1 MSNFFLVR
9 SKKNINKKIFNKM
22 LFNLNNKYLNLSENL
37 ISFRSKNYYYFIG
50 LKAEKL
56 NKIIKIDNDLV
67 MIMTGSIFNLKD
79 NSIDHIF
86 SEYLRHGLRFLK
98 KLDGNFS
105 IVVLDVKKDKITAIR
120 DRHGSNLLFFNKN
133 KKFFT
138 IFTKIRLLKDISI
151 YKLRPNREL
160 INTYL
165 FKNYRY
171 SYGSESTFF
180 SNLFLFKNN
189 SINFI
194 DKFSFKTEKLYSF
207 KFVYK
212 NYYNQI
218 KAKKKFLYLLKNS
231 FKKRYTDEKSSAFL
245 LSGGLDSPTVASIA
259 SKNIANKI
267 KTYSIGYKIRKK
279 KNELFYDETKLIK
292 KISKFNNFKSKII
305 YPSDKNFLKIFNEM
319 LNIHDEPI
327 SSPTWYSHFLLCKFL
342 YKNKI
347 KYVFGGDGGDHILAG
362 LYDDIPYF
370 LADLKFSNNFKKF
383 KYELKKWIQLHDH
396 PIFKKNE
403 KIFKTYL
410 KKCFD
415 KKKKGYI
422 KNYTWDESQMRNDNQ
437 YLKIIQK
444 KIKFE
449 KFNKFPSITKSF
461 LKSKLVQDL
470 HHSSSP
476 PSTRAEIPN
485 FSNFGLECRSVFLDE
500 KVVNFCWDLP
510 NNLMIKDGYTK
521 WLIRYALKD
530 FLPKEVLWNKK
541 HIGLNAPANIWFR
554 RKLKT
559 DLKKTVNN
567 LTKRKKFKFINKK
580 LLKKIF
586 KDHFDEK
593 NDHMMFLWK
602 FYSLEK
608 WLVNWKFK

>member
-9 SKKNINKKIFNKM
+9 SKRNINKKIFNKM

-50 LKAEKL
+50 LKTEKL

-105 IVVLDVKKDKITAIR
+105 IVVLDVKNDKITAIR

-279 KNELFYDETKLIK
+279 KK
-292 KISKFNNFKSKII
+292 
-305 YPSDKNFLKIFNEM
+305 
-319 LNIHDEPI
+319 
-327 SSPTWYSHFLLCKFL
+327 
-342 YKNKI
+342 
-347 KYVFGGDGGDHILAG
+347 
-362 LYDDIPYF
+362 
-370 LADLKFSNNFKKF
+370 
-383 KYELKKWIQLHDH
+383 
-396 PIFKKNE
+396 
-403 KIFKTYL
+403 
-410 KKCFD
+410 
-415 KKKKGYI
+415 
-422 KNYTWDESQMRNDNQ
+422 
-437 YLKIIQK
+437 
-444 KIKFE
+444 
-449 KFNKFPSITKSF
+449 
-461 LKSKLVQDL
+461 
-470 HHSSSP
+470 
-476 PSTRAEIPN
+476 
-485 FSNFGLECRSVFLDE
+485 
-500 KVVNFCWDLP
+500 
-510 NNLMIKDGYTK
+510 
-521 WLIRYALKD
+521 
-530 FLPKEVLWNKK
+530 
-541 HIGLNAPANIWFR
+541 
-554 RKLKT
+554 
-559 DLKKTVNN
+559 
-567 LTKRKKFKFINKK
+567 
-580 LLKKIF
+580 
-586 KDHFDEK
+586 
-593 NDHMMFLWK
+593 
-602 FYSLEK
+602 
-608 WLVNWKFK
+608 